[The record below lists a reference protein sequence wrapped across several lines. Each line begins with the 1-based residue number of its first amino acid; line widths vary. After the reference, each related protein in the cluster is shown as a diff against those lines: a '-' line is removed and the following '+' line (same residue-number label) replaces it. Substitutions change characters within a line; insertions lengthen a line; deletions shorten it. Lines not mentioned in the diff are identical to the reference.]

1 MHLDR
6 ETLEQLRVMASEM
19 TAMQKDIASLRI
31 DVSDLSENMKI
42 SLHATASL
50 SRMMGSIIQA
60 ATRVPLLLVVLPEQV
75 TGMRMIF
82 MSFMTKKVTL
92 HFVCPVTRQL
102 QVSGYYKGVVALH
115 AKISK

>member
-6 ETLEQLRVMASEM
+6 ETLEKLRVMASEM

-50 SRMMGSIIQA
+50 SRMMGSKKIQA
-60 ATRVPLLLVVLPEQV
+60 ATRGPLLLVVLPE
-75 TGMRMIF
+75 
-82 MSFMTKKVTL
+82 
-92 HFVCPVTRQL
+92 
-102 QVSGYYKGVVALH
+102 
-115 AKISK
+115 

>member
-1 MHLDR
+1 MKALGKEMTRHAMSSVLFCSDMDDDNVHLDR

-60 ATRVPLLLVVLPEQV
+60 ATRVPLLLVVLPE
-75 TGMRMIF
+75 
-82 MSFMTKKVTL
+82 
-92 HFVCPVTRQL
+92 
-102 QVSGYYKGVVALH
+102 
-115 AKISK
+115 

>member
-50 SRMMGSIIQA
+50 SRMMGSKKIQA
-60 ATRVPLLLVVLPEQV
+60 ATRVPLLLVVLPE
-75 TGMRMIF
+75 
-82 MSFMTKKVTL
+82 
-92 HFVCPVTRQL
+92 
-102 QVSGYYKGVVALH
+102 
-115 AKISK
+115 